1 VTDDTTS
8 SSSFGR
14 LATPAVGSRF
24 GDVGAHFDGV
34 LVTIRLVGMAV
45 LGWGMF
51 ASSKPAGTD
60 RRTALAILVGLATL
74 GYLGSLV
81 TRRFRSGAMAWCLF
95 LVAVTGGAA
104 AAFGSLGIVYAV
116 IVGLASG
123 AELSPRLSCALVASA
138 LASLAVVVLAAGT
151 SWETLGWLALAGG
164 GGLMGGMNRRQL
176 QLRAEQ
182 SEQLLLERERTAVEA
197 AHAAALGERNRIAR
211 EVHDVLAHS
220 LGALAVQ
227 LEVVDALLEEGDVER
242 AKAAVVTSR
251 RLSLEGLDE
260 TRRAVHALRDAPLDL
275 GEQLAALAASN
286 AATFRIVGTERVLS
300 ADAGLALYRAAQEAL
315 TNARKHAP
323 GATASVVL
331 EFGPDRTFL
340 MVVDEYPPGAGPE
353 APSRPGTSSG
363 AGYGL
368 TGMRERVALLGGSA
382 SAGPTG
388 DGSGGWRVEV
398 EIPVQA
404 NGAGPS

>member
-138 LASLAVVVLAAGT
+138 LASLGVVVRAAGT
-151 SWETLGWLALAGG
+151 SWETLGW
-164 GGLMGGMNRRQL
+164 
-176 QLRAEQ
+176 Q

-315 TNARKHAP
+315 TNVRKHAP

>member
-14 LATPAVGSRF
+14 LATPAAGSRF
-24 GDVGAHFDGV
+24 GDVRAHFDGL

-45 LGWGMF
+45 LAWGML

-60 RRTALAILVGLATL
+60 RRTALAVLVGLATVA
-74 GYLGSLV
+74 YLGSLV
-81 TRRFRSGAMAWCLF
+81 ARRFRSGAMAWCLF
-95 LVAVTGGAA
+95 ALAISGGAA
-104 AAFGSLGIVYAV
+104 AAFGSLGVVYAV
-116 IVGLASG
+116 ILGLAAG
-123 AELSPRLSCALVASA
+123 AELPARLSFALLASA
-138 LASLAVVVLAAGT
+138 LASLAMAVLATGG
-151 SWETLGWLALAGG
+151 SFEIVGWLALAGA
-164 GGLMGGMNRRQL
+164 GGLMAGMNRRQL

-182 SEQLLLERERTAVEA
+182 SEQLLLERGRTAAEA

-251 RLSLEGLDE
+251 RLSVEGLDE

-275 GEQLAALAASN
+275 GEQLAALAASDS
-286 AATFRIVGTERVLS
+286 ASFRILGTERVLS

-323 GATASVVL
+323 GATASVEL
-331 EFGPDRTFL
+331 EFAADRTSL
-340 MVVDEYPPGAGPE
+340 RVVDGYPAGVLPQ
-353 APSRPGTSSG
+353 AGRSTPSG

-368 TGMRERVALLGGSA
+368 TGMRERVALLGGTTS
-382 SAGPTG
+382 SGPT
-388 DGSGGWRVEV
+388 DGSAGWRVEV
-398 EIPVQA
+398 EIPVRA
-404 NGAGPS
+404 NGSGPS